1 MEQASELGN
10 DGVPAAEEAAGYSR
24 REQIAW
30 YFYDWGSSAFSTTVV
45 TVFLGPYLTSITQAA
60 ADANGYVYPLGIPVL
75 AGAFFPYMIA
85 LSVLLQVFF
94 LPVLGALADYSHR
107 KKQFFAIAAYLGAFT
122 TMGMYFLQGDNY
134 LLGGALLVFANL
146 SFGAAIVFYNAYL
159 PDIAGPDD
167 RDRVSS
173 QGWALG
179 YLGGGLL
186 LALNLVFVQFLAEP
200 LGVSTGHAV
209 RISLASAG
217 VWWAVFALIPLAELK
232 RRAPLKQL
240 PPGERY
246 ATIGFK
252 QLRHTLSEV
261 RNFPHTLLFLLAYL
275 LYNDGIQTVIA
286 LSATFG
292 SEELGL
298 GTTSLVQLILMVQFI
313 AFFGA
318 LLFQQVASRTG
329 AKRAIVIS
337 LFIWLGVTVYTYA
350 FLQTELQFF
359 ILGGF
364 IAIVMG
370 GSQALSRSLFS
381 LMIPRGQ
388 EAEYFSLYEVS
399 ERGTSWLG
407 PMIFGFTLQMTG
419 SYRYAILSIALFFAA
434 GLVLLMRVNVRR
446 AIEES
451 GNEAPSML

>member
-217 VWWAVFALIPLAELK
+217 VWWAVFALIPLAALK

-298 GTTSLVQLILMVQFI
+298 GTASLVQLILMVQFI

-318 LLFQQVASRTG
+318 LLFQQVARRTG

-434 GLVLLMRVNVRR
+434 GLALLMRVNVRR

>member
-318 LLFQQVASRTG
+318 LLFQQVARRTG

>member
-1 MEQASELGN
+1 MEQASEAENG
-10 DGVPAAEEAAGYSR
+10 GVPAPQEAGSYSR

-134 LLGGALLVFANL
+134 LLGGALLVLSNL

-217 VWWAVFALIPLAELK
+217 VWWAVFALIPLAALK
-232 RRAPLKQL
+232 RRTPLKQL

-252 QLRHTLSEV
+252 QLRHTLGEV

-318 LLFQQVASRTG
+318 LLFQQVARRTG

-407 PMIFGFTLQMTG
+407 PMLFGFTLQMTG
-419 SYRYAILSIALFFAA
+419 SYRYAILSIALFFAV
-434 GLVLLMRVNVRR
+434 GLALLMRVNVRR

-451 GNEAPSML
+451 GNRAPSTL